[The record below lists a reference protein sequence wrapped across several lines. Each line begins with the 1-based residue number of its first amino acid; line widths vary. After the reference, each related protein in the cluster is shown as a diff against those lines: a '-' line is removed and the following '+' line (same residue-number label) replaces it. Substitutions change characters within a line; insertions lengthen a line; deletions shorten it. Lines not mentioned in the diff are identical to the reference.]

1 MFHGYGLPEG
11 NGTIDD
17 GPQGT
22 SWAYEWNMGIQ
33 RFNQHKKGSQWEYNG
48 NMMDMSM

>member
-17 GPQGT
+17 GLLGFHREHHGHMNGT
-22 SWAYEWNMGIQ
+22 WGFSDL
-33 RFNQHKKGSQWEYNG
+33 GSQWEYNG
-48 NMMDMSM
+48 NVMDMSM